1 MATDI
6 LPLITPM
13 TDLGTG
19 SYTVKYTIPQDKTI
33 SVSIVLA
40 RPGGL
45 AAEYFNNAFLDGAP
59 AI

>member
-1 MATDI
+1 
-6 LPLITPM
+6 M
-13 TDLGTG
+13 TDLNTG
-19 SYTVKYTIPQDKTI
+19 SYTVKYTIPQHGTI

-59 AI
+59 AIKRVD